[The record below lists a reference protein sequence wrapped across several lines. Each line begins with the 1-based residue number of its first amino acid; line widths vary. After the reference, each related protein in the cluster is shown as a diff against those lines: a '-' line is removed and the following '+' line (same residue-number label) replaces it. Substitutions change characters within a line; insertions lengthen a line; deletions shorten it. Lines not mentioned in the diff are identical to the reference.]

1 MWRDVGERGGAGA
14 RIGGG
19 GGVGN
24 VGNALALL
32 LPTYREG
39 KGQATRRVPLKQP
52 AWLGSG

>member
-1 MWRDVGERGGAGA
+1 MLPAAGVFMGQGQAGG
-14 RIGGG
+14 I
-19 GGVGN
+19 

-52 AWLGSG
+52 AWLR

>member
-1 MWRDVGERGGAGA
+1 MWRDVGERGGGGV

-19 GGVGN
+19 GGVGI

-52 AWLGSG
+52 AWPR